1 MSFTDIN
8 EVSDR
13 HLHIVWT
20 NSDPVTAV
28 NMVLMYATNS
38 LLNEWWDKVTV
49 VIWGGAQKLAAE
61 DETVRF
67 EMQNARDVGVEFSA
81 CISCSNN
88 LGLTEKRKEDG
99 IEVIR
104 WGQKLSLLLQNG
116 KHVLSV

>member
-1 MSFTDIN
+1 MSFTNIN

-20 NSDPVTAV
+20 NSDPDTAV

-38 LLNEWWDKVTV
+38 LLNGWWDKVTV
-49 VIWGGAQKLAAE
+49 IIWGSSQKLAIE

-67 EMQNARDVGVEFSA
+67 EMQNARDVGVEFTA
-81 CISCSNN
+81 CVSCANN
-88 LGLTEKRKEDG
+88 FGITQSLEADG

-116 KHVLSV
+116 KHVITI

>member
-1 MSFTDIN
+1 MAFKYIN
-8 EVSDR
+8 EVTDR
-13 HLHIVWT
+13 HLHIIWT
-20 NSDPVTAV
+20 DSDPDTAL
-28 NMVLMYATNS
+28 NMVLMYSTNA

-49 VIWGGAQKLAAE
+49 VIWGGAQKLAAG
-61 DETVRF
+61 DEAVRF

-88 LGLTEKRKEDG
+88 LGLTERLEADG

-116 KHVLSV
+116 KHVITI

>member
-1 MSFTDIN
+1 MSFQNIN

-20 NSDPVTAV
+20 SSDPDTAL

-49 VIWGGAQKLAAE
+49 IIWGGSQKLVTENEAI
-61 DETVRF
+61 RF
-67 EMQNARDVGVEFSA
+67 EMQNARDVGVEFTA
-81 CISCSNN
+81 CASCANN
-88 LGLTEKRKEDG
+88 LGTAQALEADG

>member
-8 EVSDR
+8 EVTDR

-20 NSDPVTAV
+20 NSDSVSAV

-49 VIWGGAQKLAAE
+49 IIWGGSQKLAAE

-67 EMQNARDVGVEFSA
+67 EMQNARDVGVEFTA
-81 CISCSNN
+81 CASCANN
-88 LGLTEKRKEDG
+88 LGTAQALEADG

-116 KHVLSV
+116 KHVLSI